1 MKVFGICGSP
11 RNNTTYYVLKEA
23 LDKLNNHG
31 FETGLFS
38 CFGKDI
44 GPCMHCDYCLE
55 HKKCISHDDMLE
67 VYEKLQQCDGLIL
80 ATPVQSGGISSNLS
94 AIMDRT
100 RALEAVDYNILRGK
114 IGMSIAVGGDRT
126 GGQDFA
132 HLKNITY
139 FMIHGIIPV
148 SGGPFGS
155 NLGASFWS
163 RDSIEDI
170 KKDNYGFES
179 LNRTLAEFEKFLQT
193 FPDGSMEK
201 LAFEMLYWTGMR
213 AGELIGLFLKDFDLD
228 KGIVSINKSAYVEN
242 GRTFFT
248 RTKTISSNR
257 VIDIPQFLVN
267 DIENYLNILKCK
279 NPEIQIFDTSVAKL
293 SYLI

>member
-11 RNNTTYYVLKEA
+11 RSNTTEYVVKSA
-23 LDKLNNHG
+23 LEKLESDG
-31 FETGLFS
+31 FETELFS

-44 GPCMHCDYCLE
+44 KPCMHCDYCLE
-55 HKKCISHDDMLE
+55 NKKCIIEDDMAD
-67 VYEKLQQCDGLIL
+67 VYKGLQEADGIIL
-80 ATPVQSGGISSNLS
+80 ATSIQSGGISSNLA

-100 RALEAVDYNILRGK
+100 RAFEAVDYNLLRGK

-163 RDSIEDI
+163 NDSLDDI
-170 KKDNYGFES
+170 KKDEYGMKS
-179 LNRTLAEFEKFLQT
+179 LDRTLKEFEN
-193 FPDGSMEK
+193 
-201 LAFEMLYWTGMR
+201 
-213 AGELIGLFLKDFDLD
+213 FLK
-228 KGIVSINKSAYVEN
+228 KYI
-242 GRTFFT
+242 
-248 RTKTISSNR
+248 
-257 VIDIPQFLVN
+257 
-267 DIENYLNILKCK
+267 
-279 NPEIQIFDTSVAKL
+279 
-293 SYLI
+293 

>member
-11 RNNTTYYVLKEA
+11 RNSTTYYVLKEA
-23 LDKLNNHG
+23 LNKLEDNG
-31 FETGLFS
+31 FETYLFS
-38 CFGKDI
+38 CSGKNI
-44 GPCMHCDYCLE
+44 GPCMLCDYCLE
-55 HKKCISHDDMLE
+55 HKICINHDDMLE

-163 RDSIEDI
+163 RDSLEDI
-170 KKDNYGFES
+170 KKDDYGFES
-179 LNRTLAEFEKFLQT
+179 LNRTLAEFEKFL
-193 FPDGSMEK
+193 K
-201 LAFEMLYWTGMR
+201 KY
-213 AGELIGLFLKDFDLD
+213 
-228 KGIVSINKSAYVEN
+228 
-242 GRTFFT
+242 
-248 RTKTISSNR
+248 
-257 VIDIPQFLVN
+257 
-267 DIENYLNILKCK
+267 IE
-279 NPEIQIFDTSVAKL
+279 
-293 SYLI
+293 